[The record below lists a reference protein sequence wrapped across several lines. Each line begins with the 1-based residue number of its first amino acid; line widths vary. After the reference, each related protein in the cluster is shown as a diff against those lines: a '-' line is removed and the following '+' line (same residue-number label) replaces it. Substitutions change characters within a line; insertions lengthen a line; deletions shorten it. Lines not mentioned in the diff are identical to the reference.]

1 MNQSVMENNLFNGKK
16 KALISITYN
25 SLPNFCNI
33 TLALSTVDYAIIV
46 DNGSSEEILSD
57 LERYSADSERVFLI
71 KNGKNLGISKA
82 YNRAVEFCRTIDV
95 YWLFF
100 FDSDA
105 NYSLSYFVELSKCWI
120 ESSGKGI
127 KIGIVSPIVGDIPDL
142 IGIQWKK
149 DVSFVSSVIT
159 SGIMTNTEV
168 FEDVGGYDE
177 NYFLE
182 LADLAFCRRVLKKD
196 YSIIRLNKI
205 LISQTF
211 GLTVSEKYPMISAF
225 NFISSISSRIRLRN
239 NSSNVYRTRYP
250 VYGEVR
256 LNQYYEN
263 YSKLTESNGISE
275 IQSKLYL
282 FILKKINCYLKRKIK
297 ETR

>member
-1 MNQSVMENNLFNGKK
+1 MELNVNEHDPFKGKK
-16 KALISITYN
+16 KALISVTYN
-25 SLPNFCNI
+25 SLPNFDNI
-33 TLALSTVDYAIIV
+33 SEALASMDYAIIV
-46 DNGSSEEILSD
+46 DNGSNEKIVGD
-57 LERYSADSERVFLI
+57 LERYCANSKNVFLI
-71 KNGKNLGISKA
+71 KNGSNLGISKA
-82 YNRAVEFCRTIDV
+82 YNKAVEFSHTRDI

-105 NYSLSYFVELSKCWI
+105 TYSRLYFNEMMKCWE
-120 ESSGKGI
+120 ESSSKGI
-127 KIGIVSPIVGDIPDL
+127 KIGIVSPIVGDAPDL

-182 LADLAFCRRVLKKD
+182 LADFAFCKRVLKKD

-211 GLTVSEKYPMISAF
+211 GLTVSEKYPMINAF

-250 VYGEVR
+250 VYGEMR

-263 YSKLTESNGISE
+263 YGKLTESSGISE

-282 FILKKINCYLKRKIK
+282 FILKKINGYLKRKIK

>member
-1 MNQSVMENNLFNGKK
+1 MHIESINRFKTNLRIYSFIWISILVSAIFICLPFFDNNNLAAWVN
-16 KALISITYN
+16 ALTTLTNSSPALQNSSWPGGPFFLSIFVPLGY
-25 SLPNFCNI
+25 F
-33 TLALSTVDYAIIV
+33 Y
-46 DNGSSEEILSD
+46 ILT
-57 LERYSADSERVFLI
+57 
-71 KNGKNLGISKA
+71 G
-82 YNRAVEFCRTIDV
+82 
-95 YWLFF
+95 
-100 FDSDA
+100 
-105 NYSLSYFVELSKCWI
+105 YSLYHTAILLKIILFVFTILTGYLSYKIAERINPKYSKFTF
-120 ESSGKGI
+120 
-127 KIGIVSPIVGDIPDL
+127 L
-142 IGIQWKK
+142 
-149 DVSFVSSVIT
+149 F
-159 SGIMTNTEV
+159 IMTNTEV

-225 NFISSISSRIRLRN
+225 NFISSISSRIRLRK